1 VTEFREGLA
10 TVIAAPFLWIS
21 ILVFAFINVTD
32 AGPRNIA
39 LPFLIHDHLGLE
51 VAALGLVTSAFSL
64 GSVLGAV
71 ILGRSRRLR
80 RRGPLAYGAVGLCGL
95 MIVGYGLAPN
105 LGVLAGLATIYGMSF
120 ATGGLVWTN
129 TLQAMVPPERLGR
142 VSSIDALGS
151 FVLMPVGFALAGALT
166 DALGPARVFLIGGG
180 ATACLALL
188 ALLHPAI
195 RRLD

>member
-10 TVIAAPFLWIS
+10 TVMAAPFLWIS
-21 ILVFAFINVTD
+21 ILVFAFINVTN

-51 VAALGLVTSAFSL
+51 VESLGLVTSAFSP

-71 ILGRSRRLR
+71 LLGRMRRLR
-80 RRGPLAYGAVGLCGL
+80 RKGPLAHGAVGLCGL
-95 MIVGYGLAPN
+95 MTVGYGLAPN
-105 LGVLAGLATIYGMSF
+105 LVVLAGLAMIYGMFF
-120 ATGGLVWTN
+120 AIGGLVWTN

-151 FVLMPVGFALAGALT
+151 FVLMPAGFALAGRLT
-166 DALGPARVFLIGGG
+166 DTIGPAQVFVLGG
-180 ATACLALL
+180 AATIGLAVLG
-188 ALLHPAI
+188 LLHPGV
-195 RRLD
+195 RKLD